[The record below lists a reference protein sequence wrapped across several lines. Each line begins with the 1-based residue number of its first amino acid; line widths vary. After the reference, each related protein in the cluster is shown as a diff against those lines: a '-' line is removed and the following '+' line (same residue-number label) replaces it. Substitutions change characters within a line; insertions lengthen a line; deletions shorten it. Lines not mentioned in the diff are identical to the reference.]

1 MRKKKLPYSIRLI
14 RVSLKWTW
22 RAMIMI
28 PKEIFSGPTPVRKKE
43 RQYR

>member
-28 PKEIFSGPTPVRKKE
+28 PKEIFSAPAPVRKKE

>member
-1 MRKKKLPYSIRLI
+1 MRRKKLPYIIRLI

-28 PKEIFSGPTPVRKKE
+28 PKEIVSGTTPTRKKE

>member
-1 MRKKKLPYSIRLI
+1 VRKKKSPYIIRLV

-22 RAMIMI
+22 RALIMI
-28 PKEIFSGPTPVRKKE
+28 PKEIISGTPPARKKE